1 MSMIGNFKTTNDS
14 DIAAL
19 LEKPKRIEKFLYG
32 ETFSTEPEK
41 KSFFGFFKE
50 KASKE
55 ADYWMPSDSGEEMNI
70 DKAWQGIHFL
80 LSGKS
85 ENAENPLGFILSGGE
100 LVGDVDVGHGP
111 ARVFTSTHVNEIAQA
126 LSSLDETEIQSR
138 CNAEEFKK
146 NDVYPDIWD
155 EDFDESF
162 GYLLSYL
169 EDLKPFIATASE
181 NNKALIVYIN

>member
-1 MSMIGNFKTTNDS
+1 MIGNFKTTNDS

-70 DKAWQGIHFL
+70 DKLTKLPQLYRRWTKLKSNPGATQKSSRRTMSIQIYGMKISTSL
-80 LSGKS
+80 LDT
-85 ENAENPLGFILSGGE
+85 F
-100 LVGDVDVGHGP
+100 
-111 ARVFTSTHVNEIAQA
+111 
-126 LSSLDETEIQSR
+126 
-138 CNAEEFKK
+138 
-146 NDVYPDIWD
+146 
-155 EDFDESF
+155 
-162 GYLLSYL
+162 
-169 EDLKPFIATASE
+169 
-181 NNKALIVYIN
+181 